1 MSNENAV
8 RRQSVKSLRKQVNA
22 LRRRVEK
29 EQKRQA
35 DLIALHVKQLE
46 LQDRLIDL
54 SATGRD
60 ERLYTDACEEYRIKK
75 NERHY

>member
-1 MSNENAV
+1 MSNENKV
-8 RRQSVKSLRKQVNA
+8 SRQSVKSLRKQVNA
-22 LRRRVEK
+22 LKRRVEK

-35 DLIALHVKQLE
+35 ALIALHKDQLR

-60 ERLYTDACEEYRIKK
+60 ERLYTDACEEYRIEK
-75 NERHY
+75 NERRY